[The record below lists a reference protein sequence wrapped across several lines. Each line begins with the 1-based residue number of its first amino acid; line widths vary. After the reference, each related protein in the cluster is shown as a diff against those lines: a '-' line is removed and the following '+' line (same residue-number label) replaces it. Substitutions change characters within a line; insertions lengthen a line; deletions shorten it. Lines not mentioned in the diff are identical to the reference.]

1 MENKNSFNRE
11 IKIFIY
17 KIKAASGSM
26 KEKKKFALISAC
38 RRYSKVSEN
47 HESTRTDPRF
57 KLLST
62 ALLISLVRLCNKPRI
77 ASKLTCSSKRNKRF
91 PVHPLY
97 ATLSSIRV
105 INFIGVNR
113 FHRRI
118 FKRECR
124 SARGNGLARYS
135 LRQFQSASMPGV
147 SVI

>member
-1 MENKNSFNRE
+1 
-11 IKIFIY
+11 
-17 KIKAASGSM
+17 M
-26 KEKKKFALISAC
+26 KEKKKKEFAEFLHALISAC
-38 RRYSKVSEN
+38 QRYSKVAEN
-47 HESTRTDPRF
+47 HEETRTNPRF
-57 KLLST
+57 KLLLI
-62 ALLISLVRLCNKPRI
+62 LLISLVILCNKPRI
-77 ASKLTCSSKRNKRF
+77 ASKLTCSSKWNKRF

-118 FKRECR
+118 FRRECR